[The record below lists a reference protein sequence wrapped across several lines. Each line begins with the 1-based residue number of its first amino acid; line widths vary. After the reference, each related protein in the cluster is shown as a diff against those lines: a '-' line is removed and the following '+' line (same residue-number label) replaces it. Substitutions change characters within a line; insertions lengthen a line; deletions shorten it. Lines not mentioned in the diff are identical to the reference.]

1 MEIKSTT
8 GFEAWIKALDFIL
21 NQGRDFID
29 DDKRVCREV
38 RNVLIIIEKPYVTPT
53 RCIDTLR
60 SFQKWYYPSHEE
72 IVKVVFERK
81 TLPGY
86 TYNYGP
92 RLFSF
97 AGRVNQI
104 DDYVIKLLS
113 KKRSSRRAVA
123 VTWNPE
129 EDANIYS
136 KEVPSTI
143 ILSFMIRGENL
154 YTTAFV
160 RSNDI
165 LFGYPVDLYQ
175 VFSLQDYVA
184 RKLNRKVGNLAFF
197 SFSAHIFK
205 DQFDDINR
213 IINHQKI

>member
-1 MEIKSTT
+1 MEIKSRT
-8 GFEAWIKALDFIL
+8 GYEAWIKALRFVL
-21 NQGRDFID
+21 NNGNDFID

-38 RNVLIIIEKPYVTPT
+38 RDLLLIIEKPGVIPT
-53 RCIDTLR
+53 KCIDTLR

-72 IVKVVFERK
+72 IVKVVFETK

-97 AGRVNQI
+97 AGIVNQI
-104 DDYVIKLLS
+104 DDYVIKLLT

-123 VTWNPE
+123 VMWNPK
-129 EDANIYS
+129 EDTDIYS
-136 KEVPSTI
+136 KEVPSTL
-143 ILSFMIRGENL
+143 ILSFMIRDGKL
-154 YTTAFV
+154 YCTTFI
-160 RSNDI
+160 RSNDL

-184 RKLNRKVGNLAFF
+184 RKLNTKIGTIAFF

-205 DQFDDINR
+205 DQFDDINM